1 MVPPGLTGLTGV
13 TSPPAGGQYPHEVGP
28 SGDASRTDGGSDEER
43 LGWQTVLLVVGLVVA
58 VHAISPSVQVGDSRL
73 SVATATSVAREQD
86 LSLNEI
92 TAVTELTDEYDV
104 REVDGRLLPFF
115 PWPPMLLAMPG
126 SGVADLLGR
135 DPAELKPSDPNQ
147 TWIVELP
154 SASVLVGVTAGLLML
169 LVFEVSTG
177 SVERRRRSA
186 VAGALVFAFATGAW
200 STGSRA
206 LWQHTPS
213 MLCLVA
219 ALLAARR
226 LSVDGDDVDHRWA
239 YGLGLAIGLGYAMRP
254 TNVVVLVVLVGWVA
268 LTRRSS
274 LLRVLMGGA
283 LVAVPFVVVNVAAYG
298 AVLPP
303 YYAGTRLGT
312 EAAIGFWE
320 AAAMHV
326 VSPSRGLLIYNPI
339 VLLAAAGVV
348 IKVRE
353 HRWTS
358 LDTALVMIV
367 GGYWVVIA
375 GYGSTGGSSYGARMW
390 TDVLPVYVYLA
401 VPVLG
406 VVRRAWADR
415 RAPPTQPWLWPWRP
429 C

>member
-1 MVPPGLTGLTGV
+1 M
-13 TSPPAGGQYPHEVGP
+13 
-28 SGDASRTDGGSDEER
+28 
-43 LGWQTVLLVVGLVVA
+43 
-58 VHAISPSVQVGDSRL
+58 
-73 SVATATSVAREQD
+73 
-86 LSLNEI
+86 
-92 TAVTELTDEYDV
+92 TELTDKYDV
-104 REVDGRLLPFF
+104 KEVDGRLLPFF

-126 SGVADLLGR
+126 AGVRDLLGR
-135 DPAELKPSDPNQ
+135 DPRRAEAERSEPD
-147 TWIVELP
+147 VGRRAAD
-154 SASVLVGVTAGLLML
+154 ASVLVGVTAGLLML
-169 LVFEVSTG
+169 LVFEVSSG
-177 SVERRRRSA
+177 PVERRRRSA
-186 VAGALVFAFATGAW
+186 VGRALVFAFATGAW

-274 LLRVLMGGA
+274 LLRVLVGGA
-283 LVAVPFVVVNVAAYG
+283 LYAVPFVVVNVAAYG

-312 EAAIGFWE
+312 EAAVGFWE

-348 IKVRE
+348 IKLRS
-353 HRWTS
+353 T
-358 LDTALVMIV
+358 V
-367 GGYWVVIA
+367 GPR
-375 GYGSTGGSSYGARMW
+375 ST
-390 TDVLPVYVYLA
+390 
-401 VPVLG
+401 
-406 VVRRAWADR
+406 
-415 RAPPTQPWLWPWRP
+415 PPWS
-429 C
+429 